1 VGIRRFP
8 KEVAEDRVEKI
19 IVMAAR
25 SGQNVVWITR
35 DAFTLRSL
43 EPHKRYRA
51 RLMGGTYVV
60 DELL

>member
-1 VGIRRFP
+1 M
-8 KEVAEDRVEKI
+8 EKI

-43 EPHKRYRA
+43 EPHRRYRA